1 MGTSAVAKAEKVNKE
16 KLPPLD
22 LTFLVL
28 VVLVLISGLV
38 MLFSAS
44 YAAGLADEGDSMY
57 YIKRQLIAAL
67 LGVGAM
73 LVTSRLDYRIYR
85 KLSWVAAAVSVL
97 LLILVFPMGV
107 TVNGARRWLYLGLRF
122 QPSEIAKIGMI
133 LVLAHVI
140 AKNYDKMSTFT
151 SGIMIP
157 LGIPG
162 VFALLVIIEPH
173 LSSALLLVIIGVVMV
188 FVGGANWKHLLLCF
202 LVVLLL
208 VVLVVSMTSYM
219 GKRVNAWL
227 DPWSD
232 PQGEGYQ
239 IIQSLYAIGSGG
251 LMGLGLGNSQQKY
264 GYLPEAHNDYI
275 FSIACEELGFIGA
288 VVIILLFALLVW
300 RGFRIALKAR
310 DKFGCL
316 ICVGVMT
323 QIGAQTLLNI
333 AVVSNAIPSTGISLP
348 FFSYGGTS
356 LVLLLLEM
364 GVVLNISRY
373 SNTEK
378 G

>member
-1 MGTSAVAKAEKVNKE
+1 MGTAAVATKGKVNRA

-22 LTFLVL
+22 LPFLVL

-44 YAAGLADEGDSMY
+44 YAAGLADEGDSMF
-57 YIKRQLIAAL
+57 YIKKQVFAAIIGLIAMFAASSFNYK
-67 LGVGAM
+67 V
-73 LVTSRLDYRIYR
+73 YR
-85 KLSWVAAAVSVL
+85 KLAWVAAAVSVL

-107 TVNGARRWLYLGLRF
+107 AANGAKRWIHLGITF

-133 LVLAHVI
+133 LILAHVI
-140 AKNYDKMSTFT
+140 TKYYDKMSTFMN
-151 SGIMIP
+151 GIVIP
-157 LGIPG
+157 LGITG

-173 LSSALLLVIIGVVMV
+173 LSGALLLAIIGAVMV

-202 LVVLLL
+202 LVMLLL

-251 LMGLGLGNSQQKY
+251 FMGLGLGNSQQKY

-275 FSIACEELGFIGA
+275 FSIACEELGFVGA
-288 VVIILLFALLVW
+288 VAIILMFALLVW
-300 RGFRIALKAR
+300 RGFRIALKAK

-316 ICVGVMT
+316 VCVGIMT
-323 QIGAQTLLNI
+323 QVGAQTLLNI

-356 LVLLLLEM
+356 LVLLLFEM
-364 GVVLNISRY
+364 GIVLNVSRF

-378 G
+378 E